1 MSEPTVIHSTMSVP
15 EQEMGQLQE
24 KGRLHSSP
32 PKRIVGAEH
41 ESTNIGLRREPPSP
55 ARRQAQLKMQSA
67 SVLENSEQVEEELDA
82 TEQFAMALQKLA
94 TARTTKEKNAQ
105 QQEALEKLERLA
117 HAVERREAQGAAHR
131 EVAKEARAE
140 RQESQHV
147 MNRAQ
152 ADSQTAT
159 RDEATASTK
168 TGAVREAARDQ
179 MQAQGADTTE
189 DGEDASVPKA
199 VRLPLSSRQPFEEV
213 AKYLEQREVKLTER
227 LDALHSQLSQTL
239 RPAGATQ
246 AGSSNGSATASAS
259 PDVSQDHAMALDM
272 STVTHTEK
280 QAIGAMHNLVD
291 KVASRPRAFAE
302 SEELG
307 KLSHEIQES
316 INGLRAGKEA
326 LRTINER
333 HKTPRKART
342 EVRYGRD
349 DEPPPSAKEA
359 EALAGREADLL
370 RAQGKN
376 GQEPPA
382 PQVVAQL
389 LS

>member
-1 MSEPTVIHSTMSVP
+1 MSEATIIHSTQPVP
-15 EQEMGQLQE
+15 EQELGQLQE

-41 ESTNIGLRREPPSP
+41 ESTNIGLRREPPSQT
-55 ARRQAQLKMQSA
+55 RRQANLKMQSA
-67 SVLENSEQVEEELDA
+67 AVLENSEQVEDEIDA
-82 TEQFAMALQKLA
+82 TEQFAMALQQLSE
-94 TARTTKEKNAQ
+94 ARTTKEKNIK
-105 QQEALEKLERLA
+105 QQEALKKLERLA
-117 HAVERREAQGAAHR
+117 HAVARRETQAAAHR

-147 MNRAQ
+147 LNRAQ

-159 RDEATASTK
+159 RDEATASAKAGT
-168 TGAVREAARDQ
+168 AREVARDQ
-179 MQAQGADTTE
+179 LQTQGADTET
-189 DGEDASVPKA
+189 GEDTSVPKA
-199 VRLPLSSRQPFEEV
+199 VRVPLSSRQPFEEV
-213 AKYLEQREVKLTER
+213 AKYLDRREVKLTER

-239 RPAGATQ
+239 RPTGATQ
-246 AGSSNGSATASAS
+246 TGPSNDNATANAS
-259 PDVSQDHAMALDM
+259 PDASQDHALALDM
-272 STVTHTEK
+272 SAVARTEK
-280 QAIGAMHNLVD
+280 QAIGTMHNLVD

-316 INGLRAGKEA
+316 ISGLRAGREA

-342 EVRYGRD
+342 DVKYDRE
-349 DEPPPSAKEA
+349 EPPPSAKEA

-370 RAQGKN
+370 RAQGRN

-382 PQVVAQL
+382 PQAVAQL